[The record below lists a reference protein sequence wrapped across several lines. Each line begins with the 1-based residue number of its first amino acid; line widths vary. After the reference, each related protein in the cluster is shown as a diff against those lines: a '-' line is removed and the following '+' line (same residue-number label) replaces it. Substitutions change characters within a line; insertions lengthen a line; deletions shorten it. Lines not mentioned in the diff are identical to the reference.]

1 MKFIDSFKAVETIKD
16 IVADKLC
23 KKPFVIAID
32 GRASS
37 GKTTFAA
44 KLQKVINAP
53 VISTDDFFRPRVNGK
68 IEMTEFAGNFDL
80 NRFKSEIVDAV
91 LSDKTLEYG
100 VFDCKQGRITHNVK
114 PAKSD
119 VYIVEGAYSLH
130 PSLSEYA
137 DIKVFFTIN
146 GEIQKDR
153 IINRNGIEGYNNFKK
168 IWIPAEERYLEHFEI
183 ESKCDYVV
191 DTSMEVQNGKLQ
203 L

>member
-1 MKFIDSFKAVETIKD
+1 MKIIDSHTAIETIKD
-16 IVADKLC
+16 TVTNKQC
-23 KKPFVIAID
+23 KKTFVIAID

-44 KLQKVINAP
+44 KLQKEINAP
-53 VISTDDFFRPRVNGK
+53 VISTDNFFRPRVNGK

-80 NRFKSEIVDAV
+80 NRFKSEIIDAV

-130 PSLSEYA
+130 PNLSEYA
-137 DIKVFFTIN
+137 DIKVFFTVN
-146 GEIQKDR
+146 SEIQKDR
-153 IINRNGIEGYNNFKK
+153 IINRNGKDGYDNFKK
-168 IWIPAEERYLEHFEI
+168 IWIPAEERYLEHFDL

-191 DTSMEVQNGKLQ
+191 DTSMEVQNGKLR